1 MTKAEFVEELS
12 MLNDF
17 ESKAAASRAV
27 EMMIDIIKEKL
38 ASGEEVNI
46 SGLGKFY
53 PAQQAARTG
62 TAPLGGR
69 TWTSPAKTVPK
80 FRPAAQL
87 KRAV

>member
-1 MTKAEFVEELS
+1 MTKAELIQELS

-27 EMMIDIIKEKL
+27 EMMISIIKDTL
-38 ASGEEVNI
+38 ANGEEVNI

-62 TAPLGGR
+62 IVPLSDR
-69 TWTSPAKTVPK
+69 TWTSPAKTVPR
-80 FRPAAQL
+80 FRPAANL

>member
-17 ESKAAASRAV
+17 KSKAAASRAV
-27 EMMIDIIKEKL
+27 EMMITIIKEKL

-62 TAPLGGR
+62 TVPFSGN

-80 FRPAAQL
+80 FRPSAQF